1 MKDVLFPMNLQLFA
15 EGGAAASG
23 DGAGQGTTG
32 VSAPAAGVQ
41 TKGAKNPLANVV
53 YGKQPNQ
60 AVEAPAAEVQ
70 KETQPAQPV
79 DRNAEF
85 EALIKGDYKEAYDK
99 RVQDTI
105 RQRLKGANETAA
117 KYEAALPLM
126 DMLAARYG
134 LDASDPAALMKA
146 IEGDEEFLAQAAV
159 DKGMDGKAYNGFVK
173 LERENARLRASQAEQ
188 QRQALMNQKFS
199 VWHHQAEEARKLYPN
214 LDLKTELENEQFCK
228 LLDAGVDVG
237 NAYLVAHR
245 DDIMAGAMQYA
256 TQTAQQKVA
265 NSVAAAGKRP
275 AENGMQGQSAVT
287 IKNDPSK
294 WTKADRAEVAKRVAR
309 GEKIYL

>member
-1 MKDVLFPMNLQLFA
+1 MRDVLFPINLQLFA
-15 EGGAAASG
+15 EGGATAGG
-23 DGAGQGTTG
+23 DGAGNGATG

-41 TKGAKNPLANVV
+41 TKGVKNPRANVV
-53 YGKQPNQ
+53 YGKQP
-60 AVEAPAAEVQ
+60 AAAAEAPAAEVQ
-70 KETQPAQPV
+70 TDAQPAQPV

-85 EALIKGDYKEAYDK
+85 EDLINGDYKEAYNK
-99 RVQDTI
+99 RVQETI
-105 RQRLKGANETAA
+105 QKRLKGANETAA
-117 KYEAALPLM
+117 KYEATLPLM

-146 IEGDEEFLAQAAV
+146 IEGDEDFLAQVAA

-188 QRQALMNQKFS
+188 QKQAQMNQQYA
-199 VWHHQAEEARKLYPN
+199 VWEQQAAQAKVKYPN
-214 LDLKTELENEQFCK
+214 LDLNIESQNPQFRQ
-228 LLDAGVDVG
+228 LLMAGIDVG
-237 NAYLVAHR
+237 TAYGVIHQ

>member
-15 EGGAAASG
+15 EGGAATGG
-23 DGAGQGTTG
+23 DGTGQGTTG

-53 YGKQPNQ
+53 YGKQPDQ

-105 RQRLKGANETAA
+105 RQRLKSANETAA
-117 KYEAALPLM
+117 KYEATLPLM

-134 LDASDPAALMKA
+134 MDASDPAALMKA

-159 DKGMDGKAYNGFVK
+159 DKGMDGKAYNSFVK

-188 QRQALMNQKFS
+188 QKQAQMNQQYA
-199 VWHHQAEEARKLYPN
+199 VWEQQAAQARAKYPN
-214 LDLKTELENEQFCK
+214 LDLNVESQNPQFRQ
-228 LLDAGVDVG
+228 LLMAGIDVG
-237 NAYLVAHR
+237 TAYGVIHQ

-256 TQTAQQKVA
+256 TQTAQQKFA